1 MPVEVV
7 WSILVRQDLL
17 DHYLAICAE
26 NRLAAERIYD
36 RIELRSLQFMD
47 HPRMGPRRPDI
58 RPSTRVLVE
67 APFLILY
74 ETSPDRDE
82 GPVVTGEIVRVI
94 DGRRDLERLF

>member
-1 MPVEVV
+1 M
-7 WSILVRQDLL
+7 LARQGML
-17 DHYLAICAE
+17 DHYLAIGAE
-26 NRLAAERIYD
+26 NRRAAERIYD

>member
-7 WSILVRQDLL
+7 WSILARQDLL
-17 DHYLAICAE
+17 DHYLAIGAE

-36 RIELRSLQFMD
+36 RIELRSLQLMD